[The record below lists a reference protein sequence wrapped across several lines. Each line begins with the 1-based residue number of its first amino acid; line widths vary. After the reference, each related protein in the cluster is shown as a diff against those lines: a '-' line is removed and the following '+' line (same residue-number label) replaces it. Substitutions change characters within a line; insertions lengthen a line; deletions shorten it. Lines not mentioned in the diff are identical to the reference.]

1 MDDNETLHETSSGR
15 KTGRRGW
22 FGPIMAVLFVLSM
35 IVNVY
40 LLTLVLQDDRDRR
53 EAEGHQIAADLNA
66 ASVSLASAAR
76 TLDRL
81 AIAQGDNRVRV
92 KVELEADLSAGLPAV
107 ARLIGSAAA
116 KPAGSHVKATEA
128 DALAALQAAY
138 AKLRGLGAH
147 TEPLTEAELRELDGL
162 RMLLDRLASSA
173 DAVHV
178 PAELTDMAA
187 MQLLAGRR
195 WIEAAAE
202 AAQALKD
209 WAASGP

>member
-1 MDDNETLHETSSGR
+1 MDDNRTTLEDAADR
-15 KTGRRGW
+15 NTGRRGL
-22 FGPIMAVLFVLSM
+22 FGPVMAVLFVLSM

-53 EAEGHQIAADLNA
+53 EAEGHQIASDLTA

-81 AIAQGDNRVRV
+81 VIAQGDDRVRV
-92 KVELEADLSAGLPAV
+92 KVELEADLSAGFPAV

-116 KPAGSHVKATEA
+116 KSAGSHVKAIEA
-128 DALAALQAAY
+128 DALAGLQTAY

-147 TEPLTEAELRELDGL
+147 TESLTETELEELDGL
-162 RMLLDRLASSA
+162 RTLLSRLSSSA

-178 PAELTDMAA
+178 PAEVTDLAA
-187 MQLLAGRR
+187 MQLLAGGR
-195 WIEAAAE
+195 WIDAAAE

-209 WAASGP
+209 WAAEQ